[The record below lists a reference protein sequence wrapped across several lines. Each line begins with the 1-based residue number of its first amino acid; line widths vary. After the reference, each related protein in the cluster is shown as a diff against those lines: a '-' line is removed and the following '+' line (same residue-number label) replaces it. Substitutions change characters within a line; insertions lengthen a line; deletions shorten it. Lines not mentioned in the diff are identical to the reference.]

1 MPRIIAGSA
10 RSLRLTTVEGV
21 QTRPTTD
28 RIKETLFNIL
38 QNRIGGTR
46 FLDLFSGSGSIGLEA
61 LSRGADEAV
70 FVESGRKQAECIKHN
85 ISVTRMEARCRL
97 MNSDVLSAIA
107 ALDREGRPFDFIYMD
122 PPYGSDYYR
131 SVFLAL
137 RDTSLVSA
145 ETTIIAEADI
155 FHDFSFLEGDGY
167 EVTRVKEYKTNKHV
181 FASRSFGG
189 SGTSASLVEG
199 MEEDGN
205 IDLRDVSGTP
215 ASPIEGRS
223 EAIFTCTEGEEPVSI
238 ITNAPNLR
246 NPGKSQRVGVYPG
259 SFDPITYGHLDVI
272 ERASRLFDRLIVGVL
287 FNRSKK
293 SLFSADDRVKM
304 ICGVTSHLTNVE
316 VVSFEGLSIDFA
328 RSYGANVLVRG
339 LRAVTDFEYELQMA
353 QTNHAMCPDIDTIFL
368 TTDLRYSY
376 LSSSIVREV
385 SAFGGDVS
393 MFVPESIIPYLNE
406 KLSPKKQGFGGDTR

>member
-1 MPRIIAGSA
+1 
-10 RSLRLTTVEGV
+10 
-21 QTRPTTD
+21 
-28 RIKETLFNIL
+28 
-38 QNRIGGTR
+38 
-46 FLDLFSGSGSIGLEA
+46 
-61 LSRGADEAV
+61 
-70 FVESGRKQAECIKHN
+70 
-85 ISVTRMEARCRL
+85 

-189 SGTSASLVEG
+189 SGTPASLVEG

-223 EAIFTCTEGEEPVSI
+223 EAIFTCTEGGRTSEHHNERFKPEE
-238 ITNAPNLR
+238 
-246 NPGKSQRVGVYPG
+246 
-259 SFDPITYGHLDVI
+259 
-272 ERASRLFDRLIVGVL
+272 SR
-287 FNRSKK
+287 
-293 SLFSADDRVKM
+293 
-304 ICGVTSHLTNVE
+304 
-316 VVSFEGLSIDFA
+316 
-328 RSYGANVLVRG
+328 
-339 LRAVTDFEYELQMA
+339 
-353 QTNHAMCPDIDTIFL
+353 
-368 TTDLRYSY
+368 
-376 LSSSIVREV
+376 
-385 SAFGGDVS
+385 
-393 MFVPESIIPYLNE
+393 
-406 KLSPKKQGFGGDTR
+406 